1 VNDESVDAIDE
12 RGSDI
17 MLGTLLEGTLRYDDA
32 RLLMV
37 DVDIMEDLS
46 GTRMPS
52 AYG

>member
-1 VNDESVDAIDE
+1 VDAIEE

-32 RLLMV
+32 RLPRV
-37 DVDIMEDLS
+37 DVDIMDDLS
-46 GTRMPS
+46 GTGRMPS